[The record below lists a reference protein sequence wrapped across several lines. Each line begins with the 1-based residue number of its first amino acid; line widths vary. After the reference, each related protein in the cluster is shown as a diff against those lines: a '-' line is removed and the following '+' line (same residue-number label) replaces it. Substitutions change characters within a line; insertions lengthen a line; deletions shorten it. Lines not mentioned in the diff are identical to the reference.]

1 MRRLIGVLGILLM
14 VGCSPSEGPF
24 PEDGGGAPRDA
35 GSTADASVGE
45 PPRDAGALFDAGT
58 DPDAGIEPDA
68 GGEPD
73 AGNAPDAGQEPDAG
87 GEPDAGNAPDAGLE
101 HDAGTDLDAGTE
113 PDAGEP
119 VVLSVRL
126 IMPGDSHQ
134 QDPVEV
140 TYVKAQLRAYLEIG
154 GPQLPDRVDVLVDGL
169 LVTSRTGGINAF
181 DWDTG
186 PFEEGEHALSARA
199 HLGTRS
205 FLSSSRRVVV
215 DRTPPHLALRTPE
228 AGASDVSEDAPIQA
242 VFSEPIVPE
251 TLESSV
257 WMTRNFKRITPDRTL
272 SPDGT
277 VLTLKP
283 LPQPSPSY
291 VRTLHY
297 AVDFLYFAP
306 VTDRA
311 GNLLSWRSGEWSWVT
326 TRLIPFEAPLDASG
340 GSSNFD
346 PSLQLDA
353 KGLPTVAWS
362 EGSQSGNSSVYVWR
376 FTGQSWVPVGL
387 PLWASEGW
395 TPARDP
401 SLQLDATDHPVVAWS
416 ERSEDGPVC
425 IHVQRWTGETWA
437 KVLTPLCPTN
447 GDAYGPSL
455 RLDAEDQPVVAW
467 EEGGGSLP
475 QGIRVARWTEAGWA
489 SLGEPLSAEAGDT
502 DAIWASLQLAAD
514 GTPFVAWT
522 EYTDDTAAP
531 PGPRRVH
538 VRRWSGDS
546 WEPVGGPLD
555 ALDGETSAG
564 KASLALDAQANPV
577 VAWAEYQ
584 PEGGLVS
591 RLYVRR
597 WTGTTWEPLG
607 GALGTQEPATH
618 LRNTTLRLDA
628 SGNPVVAW
636 DEDGP
641 GMVSD
646 VYLQRW
652 TGSSWSAPVR
662 VSSATRGALHP
673 SFQLDAQGQV
683 TIAWG
688 EFADLP
694 TGTPQIVNF
703 VRRLP

>member
-1 MRRLIGVLGILLM
+1 MRGLLGVLVVFLL
-14 VGCSPSEGPF
+14 VGCSPSEGPSS
-24 PEDGGGAPRDA
+24 EDGGGPLRDA

-45 PPRDAGALFDAGT
+45 PPPDAGALFDAGG
-58 DPDAGIEPDA
+58 DAGE
-68 GGEPD
+68 
-73 AGNAPDAGQEPDAG
+73 
-87 GEPDAGNAPDAGLE
+87 
-101 HDAGTDLDAGTE
+101 TLDAGTE
-113 PDAGEP
+113 PDAGLEPDAGVEPDAGTDPDAGTEPDAGSGPDAGTEPDAGDP
-119 VVLSVRL
+119 VVMSVRL

-140 TYVKAQLRAYLEIG
+140 TYVNAHLRPYLEIG
-154 GPQLPDRVDVLVDGL
+154 GPRLPDRVDLLLDGVLL
-169 LVTSRTGGINAF
+169 TSLPGGVNAF
-181 DWDTG
+181 DWDTRTV
-186 PFEEGEHALSARA
+186 EEGEHALSARA
-199 HLGTRS
+199 HVGTRS

-228 AGASDVSEDAPIQA
+228 TGTRDVSEDAPIQA

-251 TLESSV
+251 TLESSL
-257 WMTRNFKRITPDRTL
+257 WMTRNYKLITPERTL

-291 VRTLHY
+291 VRTIRY
-297 AVDFLYFAP
+297 AVDFLSFAP

-311 GNLLSWRSGEWSWVT
+311 GNPLSWRSGEWSWET
-326 TRLIPFEAPLDASG
+326 LRLIPLEAPLDANSG
-340 GSSNFD
+340 YANFD

-362 EGSQSGNSSVYVWR
+362 EGSQFGDSSIYVWR
-376 FTGQSWVPVGL
+376 FTGQSWVPVGP
-387 PLWASEGW
+387 PLWASLDW

-416 ERSEDGPVC
+416 ERVGEGGPVC
-425 IHVQRWTGETWA
+425 IHVQRWSGETWT
-437 KVLTPLCPTN
+437 KVLAPLCPTN
-447 GDAYGPSL
+447 GAAYGPSL
-455 RLDAEDQPVVAW
+455 RLDAEGRPVVAW
-467 EEGGGSLP
+467 EEGVGSLP

-502 DAIWASLQLAAD
+502 DAVWASLQLAAD

-522 EYTDDTAAP
+522 ESTETP
-531 PGPRRVH
+531 EGTLGPRRVH
-538 VRRWSGDS
+538 VRRWSDDS

-555 ALDGETSAG
+555 ALDGETSAS
-564 KASLALDAQANPV
+564 KASLALDAQGNPV

-597 WTGTTWEPLG
+597 WTGSTWEPLG
-607 GALGTQEPATH
+607 DALGTQEPATH
-618 LRNTTLRLDA
+618 LRNTTLRLDT

-641 GMVSD
+641 GDVAD

-652 TGSSWSAPVR
+652 TGSTWGAPVR
-662 VSSATRGALHP
+662 VSSATRSALHP
-673 SFQLDAQGQV
+673 SFQLNAQGQV

-703 VRRLP
+703 VRFLP